1 MTTKLY
7 TCPGLADP
15 GNVGSVQFAPDVLAV
30 NSRDEVDLICKTLQ
44 DPAAVQHLAAA
55 PIDSICEAAFQ
66 LIRGELAPPQLRN
79 TLIRGEWVFQKTMY
93 GMRVLPLQVYQAV
106 SPMTFMLLM
115 GGSLTSLCSLRAC
128 GAEARVLASR
138 LHCQLFEEHVD
149 GCVTRFEAAI
159 AAAAAAPTCYDCN
172 KAT

>member
-7 TCPGLADP
+7 TYPGLAEP
-15 GNVGSVQFAPDVLAV
+15 SNVGSVQFAPGVLAV
-30 NSRDEVDLICKTLQ
+30 NSRDEVDLIYKTLQ
-44 DPAAVQHLAAA
+44 DPAAVRHLAAA

-93 GMRVLPLQVYQAV
+93 GMRVVPLQVYQAV

-115 GGSLTSLCSLRAC
+115 GASLRKC
-128 GAEARVLASR
+128 GVASR

-149 GCVTRFEAAI
+149 GCMTRFEAAKQM
-159 AAAAAAPTCYDCN
+159 AMGCSDCN